1 MEPGSVSSEIKEK
14 KTGYSKHFVISRN
27 FPCLIASLL
36 SCLLRFFFFFFVRFL
51 WLGISV
57 EVAVDRI
64 FFVILGRPV
73 RATPNHKMEANSSV
87 QQKDKKAD
95 GTPWRLCVSHS
106 SSMGSISEERGRVIS
121 GHLAKWF
128 GTNTKLLR
136 EVIKPISTPNN

>member
-36 SCLLRFFFFFFVRFL
+36 SYLLGFFFFFVRFL
-51 WLGISV
+51 WLAISV

-64 FFVILGRPV
+64 FFIILGRPV

-95 GTPWRLCVSHS
+95 GTPRRLCVSHS
-106 SSMGSISEERGRVIS
+106 SSMG
-121 GHLAKWF
+121 
-128 GTNTKLLR
+128 
-136 EVIKPISTPNN
+136 PISAEKGTVHFRSSGELIWNSIWNEHKIIA